1 MLNKSMI
8 NSLSFDS
15 IHNMMFLLVSIA
27 IFINNSNILEI
38 QSDIVNLLIEL
49 IIIMEKQYIK

>member
-1 MLNKSMI
+1 MINKSMI

-38 QSDIVNLLIEL
+38 QSDIVNSLIEL

>member
-1 MLNKSMI
+1 MI

-38 QSDIVNLLIEL
+38 QSDIVNSLIEV

>member
-1 MLNKSMI
+1 MINKSMI

-27 IFINNSNILEI
+27 IFINNSNILET
-38 QSDIVNLLIEL
+38 QPDIVNLLIEL